1 MNWETKGANGELI
14 TGAYR
19 SIHRVINEFIVVAVF
34 AATLFGCTSS
44 SREVIPGVNRIG
56 DMNVNVGPGW
66 TTVPE
71 ASSTLS
77 PSSRTWTYDGLANDQ
92 LILIPG
98 VKNTD
103 AIITGSDSQQ
113 ALPVLA
119 PDTQPDEL
127 SELAEFVISKVYG
140 GNATVIAESTRM
152 QGFGG
157 QSGIVFDFHSTDA
170 QSNEYRGIV
179 GAFNYEAQLYVIMFI
194 ANNEQSLVDHRE
206 KVETIMENVTM
217 YMRAMGTPG

>member
-14 TGAYR
+14 AATQR
-19 SIHRVINEFIVVAVF
+19 IIVITVF
-34 AATLFGCTSS
+34 AATVFGCTSS
-44 SREVIPGVNRIG
+44 PREVVPGVNRIG
-56 DMNVNVGPGW
+56 ELNVNVGPGW
-66 TTVPE
+66 TTVPQ

-77 PSSRTWTYDGLANDQ
+77 PTSRTWTYDGLANDQ

-119 PDTQPDEL
+119 PDTQPEEL
-127 SELAEFVISKVYG
+127 SALAEFVISKVYG
-140 GNATVIAESTRM
+140 GSATIIAETPRM

-157 QSGIVFDFHSTDA
+157 QSGIVFNFHSTDA

-206 KVETIMENVTM
+206 KVETILENVTM
-217 YMRAMGTPG
+217 YMRAIGTPG

>member
-1 MNWETKGANGELI
+1 MNWEAKCANGAVI
-14 TGAYR
+14 GVA
-19 SIHRVINEFIVVAVF
+19 HRIIVLAVF
-34 AATLFGCTSS
+34 AAIVCGCTSS
-44 SREVIPGVNRIG
+44 PREVIPGVNRIG

-77 PSSRTWTYDGLANDQ
+77 PSSRTWTYDGVTNDR

-103 AIITGSDSQQ
+103 AIITGGDSEQ
-113 ALPVLA
+113 ALPVLR

-127 SELAEFVISKVYG
+127 TELAEFVISTVYG
-140 GNATVIAESTRM
+140 GNATVIAETPKM

-194 ANNEQSLVDHRE
+194 ANNEQSFVNHRE
-206 KVETIMENVTM
+206 KVETILVNVTM
-217 YMRAMGTPG
+217 YMHARGTPG

>member
-1 MNWETKGANGELI
+1 MNWEAKCANGAAI
-14 TGAYR
+14 GVA
-19 SIHRVINEFIVVAVF
+19 HRIVVLAVF
-34 AATLFGCTSS
+34 AATVCGCTSS
-44 SREVIPGVNRIG
+44 PREVIPGVNRIG

-77 PSSRTWTYDGLANDQ
+77 PSSRTWTYDGVTNDR
-92 LILIPG
+92 LIIIPG

-103 AIITGSDSQQ
+103 AIITGGDSEQ
-113 ALPVLA
+113 ALPVLR

-127 SELAEFVISKVYG
+127 TELAEFVISTVYG
-140 GNATVIAESTRM
+140 GNATVIAETPKI

-194 ANNEQSLVDHRE
+194 ANNEQSFVNHRE
-206 KVETIMENVTM
+206 KVETILVNVTM
-217 YMRAMGTPG
+217 YMRARGTPG